1 MKESTSRSMSLMRP
15 AATTTITLFTD
26 HMMVVMMRPAATTA
40 TTATTTIVFTDHMM
54 MVMMRT
60 RTAW

>member
-1 MKESTSRSMSLMRP
+1 MMKESTSRSMSLMRP

-40 TTATTTIVFTDHMM
+40 TTATTIVFTDHMM
-54 MVMMRT
+54 VVMVRT